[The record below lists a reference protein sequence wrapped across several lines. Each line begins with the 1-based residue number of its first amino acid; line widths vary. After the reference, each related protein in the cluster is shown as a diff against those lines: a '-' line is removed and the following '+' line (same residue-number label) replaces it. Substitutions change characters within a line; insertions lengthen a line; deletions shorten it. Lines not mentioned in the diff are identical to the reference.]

1 MKKQSAFYWS
11 FQYNMLEKYG
21 FKTQSLTFF
30 TIFISDK
37 KCMIRMSREYI
48 RDLSSLM
55 QFNLLLSKDFMYEGK
70 TFLLQYL
77 HV

>member
-1 MKKQSAFYWS
+1 
-11 FQYNMLEKYG
+11 
-21 FKTQSLTFF
+21 
-30 TIFISDK
+30 
-37 KCMIRMSREYI
+37 MIRMSREYI
-48 RDLSSLM
+48 RDLFSLM